1 MYKSIR
7 KKVAASVN
15 NVDAPEQFEWGKWLR
30 APDSES
36 IAVAK
41 ISSSLSGFNANMSFE
56 LPETNSF
63 NFSTKK
69 IRLFKSR
76 KLTTFPK
83 EKTIKVFYKL
93 SKSST
98 RKIKIFD
105 ANTGKIIFSSSLDQ
119 GTENPTMVKEIKELF
134 SLNNLNN
141 IKDITQSFSLL
152 NSSTDSTS
160 IGFRTSKT
168 EIKDVPLVT
177 SASKTKV
184 KEVPLITSSS
194 TTLDIKT
201 KIKIPESE
209 SHFQELYQEFLNAGI
224 EQIKFYLEGSSSDS
238 IIKPAFIFL
247 NEIPSVNN
255 FEIPNVNQLI
265 EELDR
270 DESSKK
276 INIIP
281 IQFLSEKP
289 SVQKVQIL
297 HSEKPEISV
306 YPHEFGSKNTI
317 TFSNS
322 VSFENNTSSYT
333 YLFLMDKPTVLEES
347 FENIFTEYTIE
358 NWDIP
363 LVTENNLLNPD
374 QKVEEDNDVPF
385 GDTLTEE
392 IEKVVNDDSFE
403 DMISG
408 ILKPEI
414 VAPEKVVVDEE
425 FLYGYQKEGAELL
438 ASNKIAMLCDEPGL
452 GKTYQTISALKS
464 LYGIGVKIKALIVC
478 NKGEIGEISLNVGWA
493 GKLNELSP
501 EISLAVIKKEDEDNK
516 KSWKENKNI
525 YIIDYEDFF
534 KFLSEDGTELQ
545 YLEGFN
551 CFIFDEAQNLIPN
564 QKLFKEFWDSGRS
577 KAAYTW
583 FLSNQLNLNK
593 KIQKELNFL
602 NNNPIIELARTKTET
617 YKELPDVVRQDV
629 WHELDDEQKIEY
641 ENILSVGRERITKLL
656 QNGNPFIIQSN
667 VFTLL
672 HQLKQIYNFASQK
685 NSSSKTEH
693 LLKQIENVIENDKK
707 ILVFSQ
713 YDKMGIQKIE
723 QVLNSNK
730 IKYIMLHS
738 GMSLNELEAAKKKF
752 QSNKRIHVLLN
763 GIKSSRSGISL
774 PEVQYVVHFD
784 QWWNPATVWKGEAS
798 ITRSKD
804 ENIIVYNYFTKN
816 TIEEKIKRLL
826 RRKGLLRKEI
836 IEFLSVESINEMV
849 SLDEWLGILEIS
861 DSPANGSSEDPEEKV
876 NKEELQ
882 LESRLNELSI
892 DELSKKTEI
901 LFSRLGYKNLFLNKG
916 NYEGEINII
925 GTMLE
930 NNNKIKMVAKCLFSS
945 NIDLETITEY
955 IEALQNERNLGK
967 NFIIH
972 FNGLEDKLPYRLKK
986 KIILINKDLFTNYL
1000 IDFRLI

>member
-1 MYKSIR
+1 MYKNIR

-15 NVDAPEQFEWGKWLR
+15 SVDAPEQFEWGKWLR

-41 ISSSLSGFNANMSFE
+41 ISSSLSDLKTNISLN

-63 NFSTKK
+63 NFQTKK
-69 IRLFKSR
+69 VKLFKSR
-76 KLTTFPK
+76 KLSTFPK

-93 SKSST
+93 GKSTT
-98 RKIKIFD
+98 RKIKIFE
-105 ANTGKIIFSSSLDQ
+105 ANAGKIIFSSSL
-119 GTENPTMVKEIKELF
+119 GNNSENPTLVKEIEEPF
-134 SLNNLNN
+134 SLNNHNFLRE
-141 IKDITQSFSLL
+141 ISETFTLL
-152 NSSTDSTS
+152 SSNTSSTS
-160 IGFRTSKT
+160 ISFRTT
-168 EIKDVPLVT
+168 EAI
-177 SASKTKV
+177 V
-184 KEVPLITSSS
+184 KEVPLAASSS
-194 TTLDIKT
+194 KTIDI
-201 KIKIPESE
+201 KIKIKKPESKNY
-209 SHFQELYQEFLNAGI
+209 FQELYQEFLDAGI
-224 EQIKFYLEGSSSDS
+224 DEIKFYLESSSSGS
-238 IIKPAFIFL
+238 IYKPAFVFL
-247 NEIPSVNN
+247 NEMPSVNN

-270 DESSKK
+270 NESSKK
-276 INIIP
+276 TNVIP
-281 IQFLSEKP
+281 IQFLSDKP
-289 SVQKVQIL
+289 SVKKVQIL
-297 HSEKPEISV
+297 DSEKPKISV
-306 YPHEFGSKNTI
+306 YSYEFDSQKII
-317 TFSNS
+317 TFSDLLS
-322 VSFENNTSSYT
+322 LEVNTSTYT
-333 YLFLMDKPTVLEES
+333 YLFMMDRTKVLRES
-347 FENIFTEYTIE
+347 FENLITDYSVE
-358 NWDIP
+358 NWNIP
-363 LVTENNLLNPD
+363 LVTENDLLNP
-374 QKVEEDNDVPF
+374 KRETEDVNEAPF
-385 GDTLTEE
+385 ENTLTEE
-392 IEKVVNDDSFE
+392 VENIINDDSFE
-403 DMISG
+403 KIISG

-414 VAPEKVVVDEE
+414 IAPEKIVVDEE
-425 FLYGYQKEGAELL
+425 YLYNYQKEGAELL
-438 ASNKIAMLCDEPGL
+438 ACNKIAMLCDEPGL
-452 GKTYQTISALKS
+452 GKTYQAISALKS
-464 LYGIGVKIKALIVC
+464 LYKIGVIDKVLIVC
-478 NKGEIGEISLNVGWA
+478 NKGEIGEISLNAGWA
-493 GKLNELSP
+493 GKLNELSA
-501 EISLAVIKKEDEDNK
+501 EISLTVIKKEDEDNK
-516 KSWKENKNI
+516 KFWKENTDI
-525 YIIDYEDFF
+525 FIIDYDDFF
-534 KFLSEDGTELQ
+534 KYLSEDIPDLR
-545 YLEGFN
+545 YFEGFN

-577 KAAYTW
+577 NAAYTW
-583 FLSNQLNLNK
+583 FLSDQLSLNK
-593 KIQKELNFL
+593 RIQKELNFL
-602 NNNPIIELARTKTET
+602 KNNPIIELARTNTET
-617 YKELPDVVRQDV
+617 YRELPDVVRQDV

-641 ENILSVGRERITKLL
+641 ENILSIGRERITKLL

-685 NSSSKTEH
+685 NSSAKTEH

-784 QWWNPATVWKGEAS
+784 QWWNPATVWKGEAN
-798 ITRSKD
+798 ITFSKD
-804 ENIIVYNYFTKN
+804 ESLTVYNYFTKN
-816 TIEEKIKRLL
+816 TVEEKIKRLL
-826 RRKGLLRKEI
+826 HRKGLLRKEI
-836 IEFLSVESINEMV
+836 IEFLSVESINEML
-849 SLDEWLGILEIS
+849 SLDEWLRILGIG
-861 DSPANGSSEDPEEKV
+861 DSSVNDSSEAPDDKL
-876 NKEELQ
+876 NKDELQ
-882 LESRLNELSI
+882 FENRLNELSI

-916 NYEGEINII
+916 NYEGEVNII

-955 IEALQNERNLGK
+955 IEALQNDRNLGK

-986 KIILINKDLFTNYL
+986 KIILINKDLFANYL